1 MTSVCKNAITSPR
14 KVDFPIEFRKP
25 IWYLMSEVI

>member
-1 MTSVCKNAITSPR
+1 MTSVCKNAITSR
-14 KVDFPIEFRKP
+14 KVNFPIVFRKP